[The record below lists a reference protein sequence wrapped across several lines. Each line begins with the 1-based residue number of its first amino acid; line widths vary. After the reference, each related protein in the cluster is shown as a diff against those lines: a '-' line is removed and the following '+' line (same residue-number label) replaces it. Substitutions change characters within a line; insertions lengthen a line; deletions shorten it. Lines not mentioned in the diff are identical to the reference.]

1 MPPHSIGTGTI
12 SFGLVA
18 IPIKLYPATSSLGV
32 SFNMLHAR
40 CGSRVRQQ
48 MFCPVDN
55 EVVERSQL
63 VRGHEVARDQY
74 VRVTDEEL
82 KAVEGE
88 ASKTI
93 DIAEFVPLEKVD
105 PIYFERTYY
114 LGPDKGGEKPYHLL
128 AEAMVKAGQAA
139 LAKFIMRGKETLVLI
154 RAVDGRLVLHTMYF
168 ADEVRSAAEI
178 AKGNDVK
185 VRDNEIALAL
195 QLINGLASEEFR
207 PEQYRDEYRER
218 VTEMIRRKVEG
229 QEVTTPPAPAE
240 PRAQVI
246 DLMDALQKSLAR
258 APGRREVAG
267 AKAAKAP
274 AAEKKPLA
282 RTKRAE
288 QTPPARKAQGGRK

>member
-1 MPPHSIGTGTI
+1 MPPHSIGSGTI

-18 IPIKLYPATSSLGV
+18 IPIKLYPATSPQSV
-32 SFNMLHAR
+32 SFNLLHAR

-74 VRVTDEEL
+74 VRVTDDEL
-82 KAVEGE
+82 KAMEGE

-93 DIAEFVPLEKVD
+93 DIAEFVPLAKVD

-114 LGPDKGGEKPYHLL
+114 LGADKGGEKPYHLL
-128 AEAMVKAGQAA
+128 AEAMARAGQAA

-178 AKGNDVK
+178 ARGDGGK
-185 VRDNEIALAL
+185 VRDNEMDLAL
-195 QLINGLASEEFR
+195 QLIRGLASEEFK

-229 QEVTTPPAPAE
+229 QEVTTPPPAE

-258 APGRREVAG
+258 APGRREVA

-288 QTPPARKAQGGRK
+288 TPPARKAQGGRK

>member
-1 MPPHSIGTGTI
+1 
-12 SFGLVA
+12 
-18 IPIKLYPATSSLGV
+18 
-32 SFNMLHAR
+32 
-40 CGSRVRQQ
+40 
-48 MFCPVDN
+48 
-55 EVVERSQL
+55 
-63 VRGHEVARDQY
+63 
-74 VRVTDEEL
+74 VTDDEL
-82 KAVEGE
+82 KAMEGE
-88 ASKTI
+88 VSKTI

-178 AKGNDVK
+178 AKGDAIK
-185 VRDNEIALAL
+185 IRDNEIALAL

-218 VTEMIRRKVEG
+218 VTEMIQRKVEG
-229 QEVTTPPAPAE
+229 QEVTTPPPAE

-258 APGRREVAG
+258 APGRREVA

-274 AAEKKPLA
+274 AAEKRPLA
-282 RTKRAE
+282 KTKRAE
-288 QTPPARKAQGGRK
+288 SAPPARKAQGGRK